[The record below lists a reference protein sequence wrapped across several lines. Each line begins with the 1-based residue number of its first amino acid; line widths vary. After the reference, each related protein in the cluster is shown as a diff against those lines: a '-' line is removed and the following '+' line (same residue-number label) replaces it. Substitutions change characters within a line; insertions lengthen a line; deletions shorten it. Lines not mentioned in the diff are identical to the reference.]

1 MTVTNPAP
9 ATSQAP
15 IGERLERLVVAA
27 TALTTEVS
35 LEGVLERVVEV
46 AAEVIGARYAAVG
59 VLAPDGRLL
68 ESFITHGID
77 AEQRAL
83 IGDLPRGHGILGLVI
98 RAGKPIRLPDLTKH
112 PDSYG

>member
-1 MTVTNPAP
+1 MTQTSIARPASGRP
-9 ATSQAP
+9 
-15 IGERLERLVVAA
+15 RLERLVVAA
-27 TALTTEVS
+27 SSLITEVS

-46 AAEVIGARYAAVG
+46 AAEVIGARYAAIG

-83 IGDLPRGHGILGLVI
+83 DRSRCRG
-98 RAGKPIRLPDLTKH
+98 ATA
-112 PDSYG
+112 SSAW